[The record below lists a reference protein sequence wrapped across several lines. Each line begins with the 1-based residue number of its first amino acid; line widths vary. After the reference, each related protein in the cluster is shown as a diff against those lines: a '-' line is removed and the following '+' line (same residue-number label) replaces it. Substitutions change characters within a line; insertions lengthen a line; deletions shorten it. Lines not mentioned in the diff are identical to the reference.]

1 MPVIKPIDT
10 DGAFY
15 PYEREA
21 NESSPTWH
29 PVEGGHVQLAEARRV
44 ALDRL
49 ADAEA
54 VYVAAVEYEAAA
66 KLALAEANAAVAKAT
81 SARREA
87 GAQMRSRQGLVQ
99 RLAGIGRNLIGN
111 TVD

>member
-1 MPVIKPIDT
+1 MPVIKPIDD

-29 PVEGGHVQLAEARRV
+29 PVEGGHVELAEARRV
-44 ALDRL
+44 ALNRL

-54 VYVAAVEYEAAA
+54 VYAAAVEAEAAA
-66 KLALAEANAAVAKAT
+66 KLALADANAAVAKALA
-81 SARREA
+81 ARHA
-87 GAQMRSRQGLVQ
+87 AAAQLRSRQEIVQ
-99 RLAGIGRNLIGN
+99 RLAGSGRNLIGY

>member
-1 MPVIKPIDT
+1 MPVIKPIDD

-15 PYEREA
+15 PYEREG

-29 PVEGGHVQLAEARRV
+29 PVEGDHVQLAEARRV
-44 ALDRL
+44 ALDLL

-54 VYVAAVEYEAAA
+54 VYAAAVEAEAAA
-66 KLALAEANAAVAKAT
+66 KLALADANTAVAKAL
-81 SARREA
+81 SARHA
-87 GAQMRSRQGLVQ
+87 AATQLRSRQGLVQ
-99 RLAGIGRNLIGN
+99 RLAGIGRILIGN